1 MRAGSQLYH
10 EAVDGYLHRH
20 RVKPGMTGWS
30 QVNGLR
36 GEIDTVE
43 KARARVRY
51 DLHYIENWSI
61 WLDIKI
67 LLMTFR
73 VIFAGENAY

>member
-10 EAVDGYLHRH
+10 EAVDEYLHRH

-51 DLHYIENWSI
+51 DLHYIEDWSI
-61 WLDIKI
+61 WLDLKI

-73 VIFAGENAY
+73 VIFARENAY

>member
-1 MRAGSQLYH
+1 MRAGTQLYQ
-10 EAVDGYLHRH
+10 EAVAEYLRRH

-36 GEIDTVE
+36 GEIDTIE
-43 KARARVRY
+43 KAEARVRY
-51 DLHYIENWSI
+51 DLHYIEAWSI
-61 WLDIKI
+61 WLDFKI

-73 VIFAGENAY
+73 VIFARENAY